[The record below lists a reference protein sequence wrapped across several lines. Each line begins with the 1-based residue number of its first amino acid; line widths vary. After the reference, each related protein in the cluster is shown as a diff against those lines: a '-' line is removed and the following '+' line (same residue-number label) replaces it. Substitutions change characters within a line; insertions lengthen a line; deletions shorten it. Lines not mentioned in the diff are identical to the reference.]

1 MCRPF
6 KVFESLELENQVEPI
21 SRARNT
27 TIVFHLTCCC
37 LIKKMVMEKKSF
49 FGRQN
54 PTTTTNNL
62 LVELVKQFAFN
73 NLPTF
78 LSVGSTQFDWIIST
92 EKKTLFIHS
101 GYYYDTEKEERK

>member
-1 MCRPF
+1 MF
-6 KVFESLELENQVEPI
+6 LFN
-21 SRARNT
+21 
-27 TIVFHLTCCC
+27 
-37 LIKKMVMEKKSF
+37 KKDGDGKKSF

-78 LSVGSTQFDWIIST
+78 LRIIST